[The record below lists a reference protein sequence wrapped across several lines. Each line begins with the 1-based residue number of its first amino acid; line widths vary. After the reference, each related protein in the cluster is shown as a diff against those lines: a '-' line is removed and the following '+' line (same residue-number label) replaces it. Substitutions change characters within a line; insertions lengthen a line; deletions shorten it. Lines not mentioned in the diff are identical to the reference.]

1 MKNKHIE
8 KHAFCIEGEKGY
20 VKTLGTQMK
29 YPVAV
34 LILQFHMSRH
44 DLKWQLGE
52 YKNTEYSLPQM
63 QTRVVYTFLPIF

>member
-34 LILQFHMSRH
+34 LIL
-44 DLKWQLGE
+44 
-52 YKNTEYSLPQM
+52 
-63 QTRVVYTFLPIF
+63 